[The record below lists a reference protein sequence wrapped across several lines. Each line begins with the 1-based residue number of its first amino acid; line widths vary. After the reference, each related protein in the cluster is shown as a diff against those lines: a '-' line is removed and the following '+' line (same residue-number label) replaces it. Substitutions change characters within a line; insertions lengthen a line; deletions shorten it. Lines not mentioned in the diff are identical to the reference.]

1 MGNTLT
7 QICKYCELGYEDIV
21 EMYVS
26 MKNGY
31 KICKECFS
39 DIRGKGEIPWLKKDI
54 NVTSVKGFADFLI

>member
-1 MGNTLT
+1 VENTLT
-7 QICKYCELGYEDIV
+7 QICKYCELGYDDIV

-39 DIRGKGEIPWLKKDI
+39 DIRGKGEIP
-54 NVTSVKGFADFLI
+54 